1 VLSAGWDPA
10 WDDAARRLATEA
22 LAAPVP
28 PLEEAGWSGRGPY
41 FRFAGEGEWYGGD
54 TGETAEDVW
63 PFAVDVRRRGIVRRL
78 AEDLGHPPEVVELA
92 WYLLPYQSP
101 QLREGWEA
109 WQRKRS
115 AGQRRAHRLDLFE
128 ERRRFN
134 YA

>member
-1 VLSAGWDPA
+1 MVPAGWDPA
-10 WDDAARRLATEA
+10 WDGAARRLAAEA

-41 FRFAGEGEWYGGD
+41 LRFAGEGEWYGGD
-54 TGETAEDVW
+54 SGETAEAVW
-63 PFAVDVRRRGIVRRL
+63 PFAIDVRRRSIVRRL
-78 AEDLGHPPEVVELA
+78 AVDRGHPPEVVELA
-92 WYLLPYQSP
+92 WYLLPYQSL

-109 WQRKRS
+109 WQQNR
-115 AGQRRAHRLDLFE
+115 AALQRQTRRLDPFE